1 MYLVDTHSH
10 LWHPEFKFD
19 LKRVVNRAKEKS
31 VEYIVVLGVDLD
43 TSLKSLSIARKF
55 KNIYAAVG
63 SHPHNVKSFKD
74 RDLLILKKLLRRKK
88 VVAFGEIGLD
98 YYRKSSTS
106 KNQIS
111 MLERLLGLWQD
122 FNHLPL
128 VIHNRDADED
138 ILSVLDNIKRFSPK
152 VIMHCFSGDIDFLK
166 KCLKRGFYIS
176 YATNLTFNRDLK
188 KLIKHTPLDRLLL
201 ETDSPYLAPL
211 TRRGG
216 RNEPAFLKD
225 SLDIVLK
232 ERSVTEEDLRR
243 SLALNSKRVFG
254 IGSIKREPK
263 YLYRYKDGLYINLT
277 NRCSNRCYFCSGLVS
292 DYFAGHNLRLKREPK
307 IGEVLRAIEKEKGF
321 DEVAF
326 CGIGEPFFKFRELK
340 EIAKGLKSKGY
351 RVRVITN
358 GCGNLISK
366 RNLLPELKGCIDSIS
381 ISLNVEDK
389 DKYNS
394 FCNPDF
400 GDDTF
405 NRVIDFIKES
415 KKYIP
420 WVEVSFLDIEGF
432 SLEKARKITDD
443 LGVKCRVRAYN
454 LIKA

>member
-19 LKRVVNRAKEKS
+19 LKRVIDRARADS
-31 VEYIVVLGVDLD
+31 VEYMVVLGIDLE

-63 SHPHNVKSFKD
+63 SHPHNTKSFHD
-74 RDLLILKKLLRRKK
+74 RDLLIFKKLLRKKK

-106 KNQIS
+106 KSQIL
-111 MLERLLGLWQD
+111 MLEKLLGLWQN

-128 VIHNRDADED
+128 VVHNREAGKD

-166 KCLKRGFYIS
+166 QCLKRGFYIS
-176 YATNLTFNRDLK
+176 YATNLTFSRDLK
-188 KLIKHTPLDRLLL
+188 KLVKHTPLDRLLL
-201 ETDSPYLAPL
+201 ETDSPYLAPS
-211 TRRGG
+211 TRRGS

-225 SLDIVLK
+225 SLEVVLN
-232 ERSVTEEDLRR
+232 ENSITEEDLRR
-243 SLALNSKRVFG
+243 SLALNSKNIFG
-254 IGSIKREPK
+254 IGSINMSSK

-277 NRCSNRCYFCSGLVS
+277 NRCSNKCYFCSGLSS
-292 DYFAGHNLRLKREPK
+292 DYFAGHNLRLRKEPK
-307 IGEVLRAIEKEKGF
+307 VSEVLKAVEREKGF
-321 DEVAF
+321 DEITF
-326 CGIGEPFFKFRELK
+326 CGIGEPFFRFKELK

-351 RVRVITN
+351 RVRIVTN

-366 RNLLPELKGCIDSIS
+366 RNLLPELKGYIDSIS
-381 ISLNVEDK
+381 VSLNVEDK
-389 DKYNS
+389 DRYNS
-394 FCNPDF
+394 FCKPSF

-405 NRVIDFIKES
+405 NGVVDFIKES

-432 SLEKARKITDD
+432 SIEKARRITDD
-443 LGVKCRVRAYN
+443 LEVKCRVRP
-454 LIKA
+454 II